1 MLKRLFFS
9 GLCILSACN
18 LFAQVN
24 GITPDHVYM
33 HNIRTVKFSPA
44 GSPLS
49 IPVLTLGGTDQVV
62 LGFDDLDADVKNYY
76 YTLVL
81 CNSDWKPAGINPFD
95 YLRGFTENRID
106 DYHYSTLPL
115 QHYTHYTLTLP
126 NSNCIPTRSGNYLLK
141 VYLNSDTSNLAFTRR
156 LLIVENKAIIKGNI
170 QQPVNP
176 QVFQTHQKINF
187 TVSLQGLN
195 VNNPLSQVKVFILQN
210 GRWDN
215 ALRDIRPTFIKGE
228 ELDYNAE
235 NDCIFPAGKEWRWV
249 DLRSFRLQ
257 TERVAHVDYGKSHTA
272 VYLLPDYNRSH
283 QRYLYRRDLDGHYF
297 PAILEP
303 GYNPDF
309 EGDYAEVHFFFKSPS
324 PFAGRDV
331 YVFGELTNYEC
342 SDSNRMTYN
351 GADGA
356 YECTL
361 YLKQGY
367 YNYIYGVIP
376 KGGDE
381 LHTGQTEGNWWETEN
396 NYNIL
401 VYYRPLGGRADEL
414 VGLRTLNSLENR

>member
-1 MLKRLFFS
+1 MLKRFFFS
-9 GLCILSACN
+9 ALFVPAACSV
-18 LFAQVN
+18 FAQVN
-24 GITPDHVYM
+24 EITPDHVYM
-33 HNIRTVKFSPA
+33 SNVRTVKFSPA
-44 GSPLS
+44 GNALS
-49 IPVLTLGGTDQVV
+49 IPVLTLGGSDQVV

-81 CNSDWKPAGINPFD
+81 CNSDWKPANMNPFD
-95 YLRGFTENRID
+95 YMKGFTENRID
-106 DYHYSTLPL
+106 NYHYSTLPL

-126 NSNCIPTRSGNYLLK
+126 NNNCVLTRSGNYLLK
-141 VYLNSDTSNLAFTRR
+141 VYLDSDTSQLAFTRR
-156 LLIVENKAIIKGNI
+156 LLVVQNKAIIKGNI

-176 QVFQTHQKINF
+176 KIFQSHQKINF

-215 ALRDIRPTFIKGE
+215 ALKDIRPTFVKGD

-257 TERVAHVDYGKSHTA
+257 TERVARVDYGKSETQ
-272 VYLLPDYNRSH
+272 VYLLADYNRSH
-283 QRYLYRRDLDGHYF
+283 TRYLYRRDLDGHYF
-297 PAILEP
+297 PAMLEQ

-309 EGDYAEVHFFFKSPS
+309 DGDYAKVHFFFKAPS
-324 PFAGRDV
+324 PFAGSDV

-342 SDSNRMTYN
+342 NDSNRMTYN

-376 KGGDE
+376 SGDHDLE
-381 LHTGQTEGNWWETEN
+381 TENTEGNWWETEN
-396 NYNIL
+396 NYTIL

-414 VGLRTLNSLENR
+414 VGMRSLNSLENR